1 MNRSGIAIG
10 GLSRHSHR
18 NGKRNVGR
26 VGIHNGDLSHVL
38 VVGFHDDGLLTGNG
52 NGAWIHWLDR
62 FNDNWLF
69 GSYRWID
76 WSHFLD

>member
-52 NGAWIHWLDR
+52 NGA
-62 FNDNWLF
+62 
-69 GSYRWID
+69 
-76 WSHFLD
+76 